1 MISPPISIQK
11 NVSGLE
17 QSRSPLLFLELLIYY
32 STYKRKNNRRLGFVK
47 SQAFFIRGRRGK
59 MIINPIKK
67 RREEKGLTQVD
78 LALLVGVSQI
88 YISQFETGGLVP
100 SDIHVKNITEIL
112 GISPETL
119 NKELHQF
126 YEDRRKELKKRM
138 EERQDN
144 A

>member
-1 MISPPISIQK
+1 
-11 NVSGLE
+11 
-17 QSRSPLLFLELLIYY
+17 
-32 STYKRKNNRRLGFVK
+32 
-47 SQAFFIRGRRGK
+47 

-67 RREEKGLTQVD
+67 RREEKKLTQVD

-100 SDIHVKNITEIL
+100 SNVHIKKITEIL

-126 YEDRRKELKKRM
+126 YENRRKELKKRM
-138 EERQDN
+138 EESQDN